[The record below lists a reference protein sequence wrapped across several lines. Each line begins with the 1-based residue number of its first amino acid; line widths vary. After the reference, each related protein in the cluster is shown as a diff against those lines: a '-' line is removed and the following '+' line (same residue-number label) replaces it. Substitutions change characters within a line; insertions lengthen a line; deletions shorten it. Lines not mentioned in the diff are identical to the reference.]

1 MAKRKRRPTDAGD
14 YEDPLSNYDEPEF
27 DDDLERALA
36 EDEVGKMTITPMS
49 TVDPSMSIRD
59 AMAMMTDKDIFCLLV
74 VEDDKL
80 IGIFTERDVLEKVA
94 DNWDAM
100 KDKSVR
106 EAMTPDP
113 DVVYE
118 MDCPAKALNLM
129 AVGSFRHVPVVNIDK
144 KPVGILGPRRTTAFI
159 EDHLAQRSED

>member
-1 MAKRKRRPTDAGD
+1 MAKRKRRNTDAAD
-14 YEDPLSNYDEPEF
+14 YEDPLKNYDAPEF

-49 TVDPSMSIRD
+49 TIDPSTTIRN

-74 VEDDKL
+74 VENEKL

-94 DNWDAM
+94 ENWDVM
-100 KDKSVR
+100 KDKPVR

-113 DVVYE
+113 DAVYE

-129 AVGSFRHVPVVNIDK
+129 AVGSFRHVPVVDIDN
-144 KPVGILGPRRTTAFI
+144 KPMGILGPRRTTAFI
-159 EDHLAQRSED
+159 EDHLAQRDED